1 METKL
6 TLRLED
12 KLIRKAKKLAKA
24 RGKSVSQMVAD
35 YIVALEAEPKP
46 AGDLPPITKS
56 LQGSLKGKNV
66 DEKDYKKYL
75 GDKYL

>member
-24 RGKSVSQMVAD
+24 RGKSVSRMVAD
-35 YIVALEAEPKP
+35 YFVALESDPKP
-46 AGDLPPITKS
+46 ATDLPPITKS
-56 LQGSLKGKNV
+56 LQGSLKGKKI
-66 DEKDYKKYL
+66 DEKDYQKYL
-75 GDKYL
+75 EDKHL

>member
-12 KLIRKAKKLAKA
+12 KLIRKAKRLAKA
-24 RGKSVSQMVAD
+24 RGKSVSRMVAD
-35 YIVALEAEPKP
+35 YITALESEPKP
-46 AGDLPPITKS
+46 MTELPPITKS

-75 GDKYL
+75 EDKHL

>member
-24 RGKSVSQMVAD
+24 RGKSVSRMVAD
-35 YIVALEAEPKP
+35 YIVALGSDPKP
-46 AGDLPPITKS
+46 ANDLPHITKS
-56 LQGSLKGKNV
+56 LQGSLKGKKI
-66 DEKDYKKYL
+66 DERDYKKYL
-75 GDKYL
+75 EGKYL

>member
-24 RGKSVSQMVAD
+24 RGKSVSRMVAD
-35 YIVALEAEPKP
+35 YIVALESDPKP
-46 AGDLPPITKS
+46 TNDLPPITKA
-56 LQGSLKGKNV
+56 LHGSLKGKKV
-66 DEKDYKKYL
+66 DEKDYRKYL
-75 GDKYL
+75 EDKYL